1 MGEFLYSFRC
11 CSNPG
16 GRCPAL
22 RLLLI
27 LRRLT
32 DIQSELVLYWKISA
46 DSSGLWAKRT
56 GGVKRKGV
64 FESKWP
70 LGVAPPVR
78 ERGRITEMET
88 CHAAIVDL
96 CLQNLHPG
104 LFSNPH
110 AVAERRNCIK
120 RWMFGHTGLF
130 FTRLLF
136 TWAVHPSPHLWR
148 LYVYVITVLN

>member
-1 MGEFLYSFRC
+1 M
-11 CSNPG
+11 
-16 GRCPAL
+16 

-46 DSSGLWAKRT
+46 GSGGLWDKNWRGKEKKKKGLRFKVNCHLAFFSVFYWGA
-56 GGVKRKGV
+56 GGKNKILTD
-64 FESKWP
+64 S
-70 LGVAPPVR
+70 
-78 ERGRITEMET
+78 ITWRSM
-88 CHAAIVDL
+88 L
-96 CLQNLHPG
+96 RLLFLQHLHPG

-130 FTRLLF
+130 FMRRR
-136 TWAVHPSPHLWR
+136 V
-148 LYVYVITVLN
+148 YVYLITVLTEVCFLKPSKPFMT